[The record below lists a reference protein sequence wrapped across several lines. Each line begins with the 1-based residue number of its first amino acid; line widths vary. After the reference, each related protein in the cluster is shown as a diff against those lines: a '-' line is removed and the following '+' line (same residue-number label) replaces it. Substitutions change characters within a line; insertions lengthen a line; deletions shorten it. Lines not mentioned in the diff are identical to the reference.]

1 MPPTDSKTGNRIHN
15 LSKPLPWFRI
25 VPHPNESADFSP
37 MILDN
42 LTTEVPE
49 PSTALLLA
57 SGLVAIAVGR
67 RRRI

>member
-1 MPPTDSKTGNRIHN
+1 
-15 LSKPLPWFRI
+15 
-25 VPHPNESADFSP
+25 

-57 SGLVAIAVGR
+57 SGLVAMVVGR
-67 RRRI
+67 RRSPRRIRVHPVELRHIAAPEPADGTQAAPA